1 MLKCSKAFQC
11 YKTHMFLCKVL
22 LSFPIVLTA
31 VCWWKIT
38 TAKSKLKKQFIS
50 GWQNLCIYPHVYL
63 PIWWDIPLVKL
74 ESLLFQKCFFFFFFP
89 KLWTL
94 SKLTP
99 VNLQT
104 FYFHFCTK
112 ENKLSCLIVVC
123 FVTIAARSF
132 WALKSSINCFKA
144 RG

>member
-11 YKTHMFLCKVL
+11 YKTHIFLCKVL
-22 LSFPIVLTA
+22 LSFPIVSTA

-74 ESLLFQKCFFFFFFP
+74 ESLLFQKCFFFFFL
-89 KLWTL
+89 KVWTL

-104 FYFHFCTK
+104 FYFHLLYKREQVVLSYCCLFCYHCSLQL
-112 ENKLSCLIVVC
+112 LS
-123 FVTIAARSF
+123 TEM
-132 WALKSSINCFKA
+132 
-144 RG
+144 